1 MGQAH
6 SHFERPIG
14 LWRHRKSKAAR
25 SEPSQESFVHMSP
38 PPAENDH
45 SFAQADQSSAHADQS
60 STTANMTPVS
70 AAPYHDMHG
79 DTIVQANGKVVE
91 AGNVDKV
98 EERTNS
104 PRDEPMPDAPDAPDQ
119 PDKADQSTQAAEEST
134 ASRPALKREYTPPHR
149 IRIWDGNAWSLEHAY
164 SKTHQHVTKI
174 LNKVHRLPL
183 PTLAGLPSSA

>member
-45 SFAQADQSSAHADQS
+45 SFVQADQS

-79 DTIVQANGKVVE
+79 DTMVQANGKVVE

-104 PRDEPMPDAPDAPDQ
+104 PRDEPMPDAPDA
-119 PDKADQSTQAAEEST
+119 ADQSTQAAEEST

-149 IRIWDGNAWSLEHAY
+149 IRIWNGEAWSLEHAY
-164 SKTHQHVTKI
+164 SKTHEHVTKI
-174 LNKVHRLPL
+174 LNRVRRLPL